1 MAHGNDPLGAE
12 LAGGQHGEQVRP
24 RRLPRRR
31 LSCPGPI
38 GFANSGGLVF
48 MDKSAEEIATL
59 QAIGSVQRSRVSA
72 IGRNEV
78 ERAVRSVL
86 VVMATVDAEH
96 VLEMTSAE
104 DEDPVEAVGAE
115 RSYPAF
121 GVGVRVRRLDRRA
134 DHLDALGAEDLVEGM
149 AELRI
154 AVVDKKPK
162 GLLVAELHDKI
173 ARLLSDPAAIGMR

>member
-1 MAHGNDPLGAE
+1 MG
-12 LAGGQHGEQVRP
+12 
-24 RRLPRRR
+24 
-31 LSCPGPI
+31 I
-38 GFANSGGLVF
+38 GFANSGRLAF

-78 ERAVRSVL
+78 ERAVL

-121 GVGVRVRRLDRRA
+121 GVGVRVRRLIGVRITLMPSVRKTSSKAWLNFASQSWIRNRKGCSSPNCMTRLRA
-134 DHLDALGAEDLVEGM
+134 CCPTQRPSGCAVEAMHSIG
-149 AELRI
+149 R
-154 AVVDKKPK
+154 
-162 GLLVAELHDKI
+162 
-173 ARLLSDPAAIGMR
+173 AASEMKNST